1 MLHTGHLQ
9 IEWKGFVEICFRCE
23 TCKPTVTSTIGF
35 LEAEEALMFL
45 IGSELGLPAD
55 ELAKAVRDA
64 IARPRVA
71 ISQAVSLS
79 DEQLG
84 IMFPAIANAR
94 RAS

>member
-9 IEWKGFVEICFRCE
+9 IEWKGLFEICFRCE
-23 TCKPTVTSTIGF
+23 SCKPTVTSTISF

-45 IGSELGLPAD
+45 IGAELAPPPD
-55 ELAKAVRDA
+55 ELARAVRDA

-71 ISQAVSLS
+71 ISQAMCLS
-79 DEQLG
+79 DEQLR
-84 IMFPAIANAR
+84 IMFPAIASAR